1 MTSHLTNTEHLS
13 ARCRVAPGRVMIVLI
28 RGVKMRKCKAINL
41 PVVLYGNEYL
51 SLTLREENRLKEFED
66 RVLRRALE
74 PR

>member
-1 MTSHLTNTEHLS
+1 
-13 ARCRVAPGRVMIVLI
+13 MIVLI